1 MIVYKISFT
10 QEVRT
15 VNELLS
21 ELKDACH
28 SEPSP
33 SDTETIRRGE
43 STWFRG
49 RPAHAPEGTIALALS
64 DDARVIIN
72 DGDVR
77 AVEKQ
82 GEHYSVEVSADA
94 HVLLR
99 IDKLLKATVER
110 SCDCGESPSP
120 TMQKRDGG
128 GPTIEIGQIE
138 VCKHVC
144 GEVVLAG
151 IRIPVCVP
159 VDCKI
164 VSR

>member
-1 MIVYKISFT
+1 
-10 QEVRT
+10 

-21 ELKDACH
+21 ELKNACQ

-33 SDTETIRRGE
+33 SDTEAIRRGE

-64 DDARVIIN
+64 DEARVIIN

-94 HVLLR
+94 HFLPR
-99 IDKLLKATVER
+99 IDKVLKATVER
-110 SCDCGESPSP
+110 GCDRGESPSP
-120 TMQKRDGG
+120 TMQQRDGG
-128 GPTIEIGQIE
+128 GPPIVIGTIE
-138 VCKHVC
+138 VCDLVC
-144 GEVVLAG
+144 GDVVLGG
-151 IRIPVCVP
+151 IRFPFCVP
-159 VDCKI
+159 VNCKI
-164 VSR
+164 VS

>member
-1 MIVYKISFT
+1 MTSDTSGNPNVKEF
-10 QEVRT
+10 
-15 VNELLS
+15 LS

-33 SDTETIRRGE
+33 SDVETIRRGE

-82 GEHYSVEVSADA
+82 GEHYSVEVSADT

-110 SCDCGESPSP
+110 GCVRGESPSP

-128 GPTIEIGQIE
+128 GPDIELVVVE
-138 VCKHVC
+138 VCDLVC
-144 GEVVLAG
+144 GDVVLGG
-151 IRIPVCVP
+151 IRTPVCVP
-159 VDCKI
+159 VNCKKYQ
-164 VSR
+164 